1 VANNAKKPGP
11 AGPFDVATVEALIA
25 LMAQNDLNEIYLRD
39 GNQHLRLRRGAP
51 TARVVV
57 PTTAPATTQLPA
69 SPPHADPS
77 PAKPDA
83 APADKKHLLEI
94 KSETIG
100 TFYAQPKPGAPPF
113 VKVGD
118 RVKPDTPVGV
128 IVVMKTNN
136 EVLAN
141 CSGVIVEVVV
151 KDDQYVD
158 FGQVLFRVDAS

>member
-1 VANNAKKPGP
+1 MANNAKKPGP
-11 AGPFDVATVEALIA
+11 TGPFDVATVEALIA
-25 LMAQNDLNEIYLRD
+25 LMTQNDLNEIYLRD
-39 GNQHLRLRRGAP
+39 GTQHLRLRRGGATSP
-51 TARVVV
+51 VVV
-57 PTTAPATTQLPA
+57 PAMVPATTALPTNPA
-69 SPPHADPS
+69 HADTP
-77 PAKPDA
+77 PAKSD
-83 APADKKHLLEI
+83 APAAKKHLLEI

-141 CSGVIVEVVV
+141 CSGVVVEVVV

-158 FGQVLFRVDAS
+158 FGQVLFRVDPT

>member
-1 VANNAKKPGP
+1 MPPG
-11 AGPFDVATVEALIA
+11 AS
-25 LMAQNDLNEIYLRD
+25 
-39 GNQHLRLRRGAP
+39 RLGA
-51 TARVVV
+51 
-57 PTTAPATTQLPA
+57 
-69 SPPHADPS
+69 
-77 PAKPDA
+77 AKPEPA
-83 APADKKHLLEI
+83 APAAAKNLLEI

-141 CSGVIVEVVV
+141 CSGVVVEVVV
-151 KDDQYVD
+151 KDEQYVD

>member
-1 VANNAKKPGP
+1 MANNAKKPGP

-25 LMAQNDLNEIYLRD
+25 LMTQNDLNEIYLRD
-39 GNQHLRLRRGAP
+39 GAQHLRLRRGAAAGP
-51 TARVVV
+51 VVLAAA
-57 PTTAPATTQLPA
+57 APAGAAMPLPSPNA
-69 SPPHADPS
+69 HSSPP
-77 PAKPDA
+77 KPDA
-83 APADKKHLLEI
+83 PAEAKKNLLEI

-141 CSGVIVEVVV
+141 CSGVVVEVVV
-151 KDDQYVD
+151 KDEQYVD
-158 FGQVLFRVDAS
+158 FGQVLFRVEP

>member
-1 VANNAKKPGP
+1 MANNAKKLGP

-25 LMAQNDLNEIYLRD
+25 LMTQNDLNEIYLRD
-39 GNQHLRLRRGAP
+39 GAQHLRLRRGGATAP
-51 TARVVV
+51 IVAATMV
-57 PTTAPATTQLPA
+57 PATTALPTTPA
-69 SPPHADPS
+69 HADTP
-77 PAKPDA
+77 PAKSDA
-83 APADKKHLLEI
+83 APAAKKHLLEI

-141 CSGVIVEVVV
+141 CSGVVVEVVV

-158 FGQVLFRVDAS
+158 FGQVLFRVDPT

>member
-1 VANNAKKPGP
+1 MASNAKKPGP

-25 LMAQNDLNEIYLRD
+25 LMTQNDLNEIYLRD
-39 GNQHLRLRRGAP
+39 GTQHLRLRRGAP
-51 TARVVV
+51 SAPVVV
-57 PTTAPATTQLPA
+57 PAAVPIATALPATSPPA
-69 SPPHADPS
+69 SSAPP
-77 PAKPDA
+77 KPEA
-83 APADKKHLLEI
+83 APAAAKNLLEI

-158 FGQVLFRVDAS
+158 FGQVLFRVEP